1 MSNKDEIIRNL
12 ESLIASLE
20 AATGVKPREE
30 KEDSGECEC
39 NNCSHEKALKMIDRA
54 RVKAVEN
61 KSTGLVL
68 SIMHEEEDRYATLN
82 TMYGEGSQCA
92 RAVASLLADFLIKS
106 SEDKDA
112 EGVATVFAVLQERIE
127 KSGDE
132 ALVAMFKVL
141 ARRLGEKA

>member
-20 AATGVKPREE
+20 AAAGVKPLEE
-30 KEDSGECEC
+30 KEGSEGCEC
-39 NNCSHEKALKMIDRA
+39 NNCSHEKVLEMIDRA
-54 RVKAVEN
+54 RVKAVDN

-82 TMYGEGSQCA
+82 TMYGGGSQCA

-106 SEDKDA
+106 SEEKDA
-112 EGVATVFAVLQERIE
+112 ESVATVFAVLQERIE

-141 ARRLGEKA
+141 ARRLGEKS

>member
-1 MSNKDEIIRNL
+1 
-12 ESLIASLE
+12 
-20 AATGVKPREE
+20 
-30 KEDSGECEC
+30 
-39 NNCSHEKALKMIDRA
+39 MIDRA

-61 KSTGLVL
+61 QSTGLVL

-82 TMYGEGSQCA
+82 TLNTMYGEGSQCA
-92 RAVASLLADFLIKS
+92 RAVSSLLADFLIKS

-112 EGVATVFAVLQERIE
+112 KSVATVFAVLQERIE

>member
-20 AATGVKPREE
+20 AAAGVKPREE
-30 KEDSGECEC
+30 KEGSKECEC
-39 NNCSHEKALKMIDRA
+39 NNCSHEKVLKMIDRA
-54 RVKAVEN
+54 RVKAVDN

-106 SEDKDA
+106 SEDKDV
-112 EGVATVFAVLQERIE
+112 ESVATVFAVLQERIE

>member
-20 AATGVKPREE
+20 AAVGVKPREE
-30 KEDSGECEC
+30 KESSGECEC
-39 NNCSHEKALKMIDRA
+39 NNCSHENVLKMIDRA
-54 RVKAVEN
+54 RVEAVEN

-82 TMYGEGSQCA
+82 TMYGEVSQCA
-92 RAVASLLADFLIKS
+92 RAVASLLANFLTKS
-106 SEDKDA
+106 SEDRDA
-112 EGVATVFAVLQERIE
+112 ESVATVFAVLQERIE
-127 KSGDE
+127 ASGDE
-132 ALVAMFKVL
+132 ALVSMFKVL

>member
-12 ESLIASLE
+12 ESLIASLG
-20 AATGVKPREE
+20 AAAGVKPREE
-30 KEDSGECEC
+30 KEGSEECGC
-39 NNCSHEKALKMIDRA
+39 NNCSHEKVLKMIDRA

-92 RAVASLLADFLIKS
+92 RAVASLLADFLTKS
-106 SEDKDA
+106 SEGKDA
-112 EGVATVFAVLQERIE
+112 ESVATVFAVLQERIE
-127 KSGDE
+127 ASGDE